1 MIVSVVSC
9 KKTTVTPTNN
19 TAPDKPI
26 ITYTTYKKGKLTVN
40 VQSNYKYPY
49 IAIEQG
55 STTLKRINHKPTEF
69 TTMAPLSYS
78 QQLSSVGTYRVYVL
92 VHNVA
97 KYKSDTLALW
107 YKAQVFLNDT
117 IPLTATYE
125 DNIQLNAKQCEFYF
139 NIK

>member
-1 MIVSVVSC
+1 M
-9 KKTTVTPTNN
+9 KK
-19 TAPDKPI
+19 
-26 ITYTTYKKGKLTVN
+26 L
-40 VQSNYKYPY
+40 
-49 IAIEQG
+49 
-55 STTLKRINHKPTEF
+55 
-69 TTMAPLSYS
+69 
-78 QQLSSVGTYRVYVL
+78 VL